1 MDLLSPEEKEEVFGA
16 LGDVTDTFH
25 KDTVTLVKFT
35 KTATRMGTGK
45 PGTSEETPL
54 LCRVTKNSVPS
65 DAEHNAQGVDDRNL
79 IEIRFFNRYL
89 IAQGFMEQGSNLTD
103 IDCDTDYFKWEGLVY
118 RPYRWGNDDTDFM
131 GESALIVFFCRKEDE
146 KA

>member
-1 MDLLSPEEKEEVFGA
+1 MGVGIAFIAIANDECTIYRLLIMDLLSPEEKEEVFGA

-65 DAEHNAQGVDDRNL
+65 DAEHNAQSVDDRNL
-79 IEIRFFNRYL
+79 IEIRFF
-89 IAQGFMEQGSNLTD
+89 
-103 IDCDTDYFKWEGLVY
+103 
-118 RPYRWGNDDTDFM
+118 
-131 GESALIVFFCRKEDE
+131 
-146 KA
+146 